1 MASNPPFLVEDQTD
15 EDFFDKLVSDDDD
28 NVGPGPGLGVSPSPV
43 YVDGNESDEVKTFA
57 NLSISDDVDS
67 GVKVT
72 ALSAGPAGGLGVS
85 PVNVNSGVDG
95 ISGDSMKEGEKID
108 KGVDCNAKT
117 GSGLGASV
125 SPVYVDGNESDEVKD
140 FANLSINDGGISGDT
155 GKEEEKVDK
164 TALVVEG
171 NREKSSGSLVS
182 LTSGGS
188 DGNLESEVTSV
199 KTENHT
205 SGSGNTGVKEVGWSA
220 FHADPVTNDGSG
232 FGSYMDFFSELGDN
246 NGAAT
251 GNVNKGS
258 TVLPAEPVHETAY
271 FENTSSLT
279 QGQDGYAHDA
289 TTEQV
294 ADGQDVNCS
303 QYWENLY
310 PGWKYDASTGQ
321 WYQVESYESGANV
334 QGNTD
339 SNLVSDWSVSDG
351 TPEVSYLQKTA
362 QSVSG
367 NVAETGTTESVTNWN
382 QVSQL
387 NDVPEN
393 VANWNQASPASD
405 SRGAVTDWNQLSLA
419 SDVGGVTTDWNQAL
433 QASDYG
439 GAVTDW
445 NQASQLYNGYPSHMV
460 FDPQYPGWYY
470 DTIALEW
477 RSLESYTLSA
487 QSTVQG
493 ESQLDRLASQ
503 QTFSNSNDQTNYG
516 AYGHN
521 QNSSFQGFSSGGGD
535 NNWSG
540 SFGNYNQH
548 SSNMLQNENVAKSNP
563 VSEYRGNHQLEN
575 HYNQDFSASSHVNR
589 QFSNHYEGTVPYNAQ
604 ASQIQNDQHFF
615 SGGSFGQQFS
625 QPTFQQHEQ
634 KHASSDYY
642 GTQTTANYSQQAFQS
657 SQQFAH
663 APTAGRSSAGRPA
676 HALVTFGFGGK
687 LIVMKDYSSS
697 GNPSFGSQNPVGGS
711 ISVLNLMDVVSERVD
726 SSSLAMGACDYT
738 RVLCQQS
745 FPGPLVGGSPS
756 IKELNKWI
764 DERIS
769 NSESPDMDYRKGEV
783 LRLLLSLLKIACQHY
798 GKLRSPFGTEAAL
811 KESDVPE
818 TAVARLFASVKGN
831 GTQLNQYGTV
841 AQCLQQ
847 LPSEGQMRATAAEV
861 QSLLVSGRKK
871 EALQCAQEG
880 QLWGPALVLA
890 AQLGDQFYVETV
902 KQMALRQLVAG
913 SPLRTLCLLI
923 AGQPADVFSV
933 DSTAQ
938 SGMPVVN
945 AVQQP
950 AQFGANI
957 MLDDWE
963 ENLAVITANRTKD
976 DELVLIHL
984 GDCLWKERSDIVAAH
999 ICYLV
1004 AEANFEQYS
1013 DTARLCLVGADH
1025 LKFPRTYASP
1035 EAIQRTEIYE
1045 YSKVLGN
1052 SQFILLPFQPYKLV
1066 YAHMLAEV
1074 GRISDALKYC
1084 QALSR
1089 SLKTGRTPETETLR
1103 QLVSSL
1109 EERIKTHQQ
1118 GGFSTNLA
1126 PAKLVGKLLNLFD
1139 STAHRVVGGLP
1150 PPMPT
1155 SGSSQGNEHHH
1166 QFAAPRVSSSQSTM
1180 AMSSLIPSEPAS
1192 EWAADNSRMTVHN
1205 RSISEPDIGRTPRQV
1220 DSSKQRS
1227 SSNTASSASGAGV
1240 TSRFRG
1246 FNFGSQLLQ
1255 KTVGLVLKP
1264 LNSQGRQAKLGDT
1277 NKFYYDEKLKRWVE
1291 EGAELPAAEPPLAPP
1306 PTAAALQNGAPDY
1319 NVKSVL
1325 KSESSMCNNG
1335 FPEMSP
1341 TSADNGAGIP
1351 PLPPTSNQFSARGRM
1366 GVRSRYVDTFNKG
1379 GGNPTNLFQSPSVPS
1394 IKPAIAGN
1402 AKFFVPTPMS
1412 PVEETGN
1419 GTSNEQETSS
1429 NSENDSTTAVNGS
1442 FHSPAPTSTSAPMQR
1457 FASMDN
1463 LSNKGAGGTGSLSAY
1478 SRRTASW
1485 SGNFPNAYSP
1495 NKSEVKPPSA
1505 GLSMPPSSFMPSD
1518 ANSMDSSTNGGS
1530 FSDDLHEVDL

>member
-15 EDFFDKLVSDDDD
+15 EDFFDKLVNDDDD
-28 NVGPGPGLGVSPSPV
+28 DVGFKVTTSSTGLGAGASSV
-43 YVDGNESDEVKTFA
+43 YVDGNETDEVKAFA
-57 NLSISDDVDS
+57 DLSISDDVDS
-67 GVKVT
+67 GVETGK
-72 ALSAGPAGGLGVS
+72 
-85 PVNVNSGVDG
+85 
-95 ISGDSMKEGEKID
+95 KEGEKVD
-108 KGVDCNAKT
+108 KSDDSNAKP
-117 GSGLGASV
+117 G
-125 SPVYVDGNESDEVKD
+125 
-140 FANLSINDGGISGDT
+140 
-155 GKEEEKVDK
+155 
-164 TALVVEG
+164 LVVEG
-171 NREKSSGSLVS
+171 NGEKSSGSLVP
-182 LTSGGS
+182 LTSVGS
-188 DGNLESEVTSV
+188 DGLLDESSNGNLETEVTDG
-199 KTENHT
+199 KTENHA
-205 SGSGNTGVKEVGWSA
+205 SGSSNSGVKEVGWSA
-220 FHADPVTNDGSG
+220 FHADPVTNDASG
-232 FGSYMDFFSELGDN
+232 FGSYMDFFSELGDK
-246 NGAAT
+246 NGDAT
-251 GNVNKGS
+251 GNVGENVNKGS
-258 TVLPAEPVHETAY
+258 TVSPAEQVHDKKQVHETAY
-271 FENTSSLT
+271 LENTSSLT
-279 QGQDGYAHDA
+279 QGQDSYAHDA

-294 ADGQDVNCS
+294 ADGQDLNSS

-321 WYQVESYESGANV
+321 WYQVDNYESGANV
-334 QGNTD
+334 QESTD
-339 SNLVSDWSVSDG
+339 SSLVSDG
-351 TPEVSYLQKTA
+351 TSEVLYQQKTA

-367 NVAETGTTESVTNWN
+367 NAAESGTTESVTNWN
-382 QVSQL
+382 QGSQV
-387 NDVPEN
+387 NGSTEN
-393 VANWNQASPASD
+393 VTNWNQASDNTS
-405 SRGAVTDWNQLSLA
+405 AVTDWNQVSLA
-419 SDVGGVTTDWNQAL
+419 SDAGGVTA
-433 QASDYG
+433 
-439 GAVTDW
+439 DW
-445 NQASQLYNGYPSHMV
+445 NQASQLNNGYPSNMV

-470 DTIALEW
+470 DTVALEW
-477 RSLESYTLSA
+477 RSLESYTPSA

-493 ESQLDRLASQ
+493 ESQLDQNGLASV
-503 QTFSNSNDQTNYG
+503 QTFSYNNDQRNYG

-521 QNSSFQGFSSGGGD
+521 DNSRFQGFSSSGGD
-535 NNWSG
+535 YNWSG
-540 SFGNYNQH
+540 TLGNYNQH
-548 SSNMLQNENVAKSNP
+548 SSSMSQNENAAKSNHM
-563 VSEYRGNHQLEN
+563 SEYSGNQQLEN
-575 HYNQDFSASSHVNR
+575 HYNQDFSASSHFNR
-589 QFSNHYEGTVPYNAQ
+589 QISNHYEGTVPYNAKAIQ
-604 ASQIQNDQHFF
+604 NQNDQRFLPGGGF
-615 SGGSFGQQFS
+615 SHQFS
-625 QPTFQQHEQ
+625 QPTLQHHEQ
-634 KHASSDYY
+634 KHASNDYY

-657 SQQFAH
+657 SQQFGH
-663 APTAGRSSAGRPA
+663 APTAGRSSAGRPP

-697 GNPSFGSQNPVGGS
+697 GNSSFGSQNPVGGS
-711 ISVLNLMDVVSERVD
+711 ISLLNLMDVVSERVD

-738 RVLCQQS
+738 RALCRQS
-745 FPGPLVGGSPS
+745 FLGPLVGGSPS

-783 LRLLLSLLKIACQHY
+783 LRLLLSLLKIAYQYY
-798 GKLRSPFGTEAAL
+798 GKLRSPFGTEAVL

-818 TAVARLFASVKGN
+818 TVVAKLFASVKRN
-831 GTQLNQYGTV
+831 GMQLNQYGTV

-847 LPSEGQMRATAAEV
+847 LPSEGQMRTTASEV

-902 KQMALRQLVAG
+902 KQMALQQLVAG

-933 DSTAQ
+933 ESTSQ

-1052 SQFILLPFQPYKLV
+1052 SQFILPPFQPYKLV
-1066 YAHMLAEV
+1066 YAHMLAEI
-1074 GRISDALKYC
+1074 GKISDALKYC
-1084 QALSR
+1084 QALSK

-1139 STAHRVVGGLP
+1139 TTAHRVVGGLP

-1155 SGSSQGNEHHH
+1155 NGSSQGNG
-1166 QFAAPRVSSSQSTM
+1166 PRVSSSQSTM
-1180 AMSSLIPSEPAS
+1180 AMSSLIPSSSVEPIS
-1192 EWAADNSRMTVHN
+1192 EWAADSGRMTMHN
-1205 RSISEPDIGRTPRQV
+1205 RSVSEPDIGRTPRQV
-1220 DSSKQRS
+1220 DSSKEAS
-1227 SSNTASSASGAGV
+1227 SSNTGSNASGAGG
-1240 TSRFRG
+1240 TSRFRR
-1246 FNFGSQLLQ
+1246 FSFGSQLLQ

-1264 LNSQGRQAKLGDT
+1264 RQGRQAKLGDS
-1277 NKFYYDEKLKRWVE
+1277 NKFYYDENLKRWVE
-1291 EGAELPAAEPPLAPP
+1291 EGAALPAAEPPLAPP
-1306 PTAAALQNGAPDY
+1306 PTAAAFQNGAPDY

-1325 KSESSMCNNG
+1325 KSESSICNNG
-1335 FPEMSP
+1335 FPEMKSP

-1394 IKPAIAGN
+1394 IKPATAGN
-1402 AKFFVPTPMS
+1402 AKFFVPAPMS

-1419 GTSNEQETSS
+1419 STSNEQETSS
-1429 NSENDSTTAVNGS
+1429 NSESDSFSAVNGS
-1442 FHSPAPTSTSAPMQR
+1442 IHFPAPTSSTAPMQR

-1463 LSNKGAGGTGSLSAY
+1463 LSNKGAVASSLSAN

-1485 SGNFPNAYSP
+1485 SGSFPDAFSP
-1495 NKSEVKPPSA
+1495 NRSEIKPPGSR
-1505 GLSMPPSSFMPSD
+1505 LSMPSSSFMPSD
-1518 ANSMDSSTNGGS
+1518 VNSMHSSANGGS

>member
-1 MASNPPFLVEDQTD
+1 MASNPPFQVEDQTD
-15 EDFFDKLVSDDDD
+15 EDFFDKLVNDDDD
-28 NVGPGPGLGVSPSPV
+28 DVGFKVTTSSTGLGLGAGPV
-43 YVDGNESDEVKTFA
+43 YVDGNESDEVKAFA
-57 NLSISDDVDS
+57 NLSISDD
-67 GVKVT
+67 
-72 ALSAGPAGGLGVS
+72 A
-85 PVNVNSGVDG
+85 NSGVDG
-95 ISGDSMKEGEKID
+95 ISGDTGKEGEKVD
-108 KGVDCNAKT
+108 KGVVSNAKPA
-117 GSGLGASV
+117 LLV
-125 SPVYVDGNESDEVKD
+125 KGN
-140 FANLSINDGGISGDT
+140 G
-155 GKEEEKVDK
+155 
-164 TALVVEG
+164 
-171 NREKSSGSLVS
+171 EKSSGSLVS
-182 LTSGGS
+182 LTSGVS
-188 DGNLESEVTSV
+188 DGLLESSNFNLETEVTAD
-199 KTENHT
+199 KTEKHT
-205 SGSGNTGVKEVGWSA
+205 SGSGNSGVKEVGWSA
-220 FHADPVTNDGSG
+220 FNADPVTNDASG

-246 NGAAT
+246 NGDAT
-251 GNVNKGS
+251 GNVGENENKGS
-258 TVLPAEPVHETAY
+258 TVMPAGQIHATKQVYETAY
-271 FENTSSLT
+271 LENTSSLT
-279 QGQDGYAHDA
+279 LGQ
-289 TTEQV
+289 EQV
-294 ADGQDVNCS
+294 ADGQDVNSS

-321 WYQVESYESGANV
+321 WYQVDSYESGAYV
-334 QGNTD
+334 QGSTD
-339 SNLVSDWSVSDG
+339 SNLVSDG
-351 TPEVSYLQKTA
+351 TPEVLYLQKTA
-362 QSVSG
+362 QSVTG
-367 NVAETGTTESVTNWN
+367 TAAESGTTESVTNWN
-382 QVSQL
+382 QVSQV
-387 NDVPEN
+387 NNATEN
-393 VANWNQASPASD
+393 VANWNQASQASENI
-405 SRGAVTDWNQLSLA
+405 GAVTDWNQVSLA
-419 SDVGGVTTDWNQAL
+419 SDA
-433 QASDYG
+433 G
-439 GAVTDW
+439 GATTDW
-445 NQASQLYNGYPSHMV
+445 NQASQLNNGYPSHMV

-477 RSLESYTLSA
+477 RSLESYTSSA

-493 ESQLDRLASQ
+493 ESQLDQNGLASL
-503 QTFSNSNDQTNYG
+503 QTSSNNNDQRNYG
-516 AYGHN
+516 EYGHN
-521 QNSSFQGFSSGGGD
+521 DNSRFQGFSSGGGD
-535 NNWSG
+535 YNWSG
-540 SFGNYNQH
+540 SFGNYNQQQH
-548 SSNMLQNENVAKSNP
+548 RSNISLNENVAKTNP
-563 VSEYRGNHQLEN
+563 MSGYRGNQQLEN
-575 HYNQDFSASSHVNR
+575 NYNQDFSASSHVNR
-589 QFSNHYEGTVPYNAQ
+589 QISNHYEGTVPYNAKTIQ
-604 ASQIQNDQHFF
+604 NQNDQHFF

-625 QPTFQQHEQ
+625 QPTLQQHEQ

-663 APTAGRSSAGRPA
+663 APNAGKSSAGRPP

-687 LIVMKDYSSS
+687 LIVMKDHSSF

-711 ISVLNLMDVVSERVD
+711 ISVLNLMDVVSEKAD
-726 SSSLAMGACDYT
+726 SSSLVMGACDYT
-738 RVLCQQS
+738 RALCRQS

-764 DERIS
+764 DERIA
-769 NSESPDMDYRKGEV
+769 NSESPEMDYRKGEV
-783 LRLLLSLLKIACQHY
+783 LRLLLSLLKIACQYY
-798 GKLRSPFGTEAAL
+798 GKFRSPFGTEAVL

-818 TAVARLFASVKGN
+818 IAVAKLFASVKRN
-831 GTQLNQYGTV
+831 RMQLNQYGTV

-847 LPSEGQMRATAAEV
+847 LASEGQMRATAAEV

-1013 DTARLCLVGADH
+1013 DTGRLCLVGADH

-1084 QALSR
+1084 QALSK
-1089 SLKTGRTPETETLR
+1089 SLKNGRTPETETLR

-1180 AMSSLIPSEPAS
+1180 AMSSLIPSASMEPIS
-1192 EWAADNSRMTVHN
+1192 EWAADNSRRTMHN
-1205 RSISEPDIGRTPRQV
+1205 RSVSEPDIGRTPRQV
-1220 DSSKQRS
+1220 DSSKEAS
-1227 SSNTASSASGAGV
+1227 SSNTGSNESGAGG
-1240 TSRFRG
+1240 TSRFRR
-1246 FNFGSQLLQ
+1246 FSFGSQLFQ

-1264 LNSQGRQAKLGDT
+1264 RQGRQAKLGDT

-1306 PTAAALQNGAPDY
+1306 PTAAAFQNGAPDY

-1325 KSESSMCNNG
+1325 KSESSIGNNG
-1335 FPEMSP
+1335 VPEMKSP
-1341 TSADNGAGIP
+1341 TSADNGVGIP

-1366 GVRSRYVDTFNKG
+1366 NVRSRYVDTFNKG

-1394 IKPAIAGN
+1394 IKPATAGN
-1402 AKFFVPTPMS
+1402 AKFFVPSPMS

-1419 GTSNEQETSS
+1419 STANEQETSI
-1429 NSENDSTTAVNGS
+1429 NSENDPVAVVNGS
-1442 FHSPAPTSTSAPMQR
+1442 FHFPAPTSSDPPMQR

-1463 LSNKGAGGTGSLSAY
+1463 LSNKAAGTGSLSAH

-1485 SGNFPNAYSP
+1485 SGSFPDDYSP
-1495 NKSEVKPPSA
+1495 KKSEVKPPGA
-1505 GLSMPPSSFMPSD
+1505 GLSMPRSSFMPGD
-1518 ANSMDSSTNGGS
+1518 ANSMHSSTNGGS

>member
-15 EDFFDKLVSDDDD
+15 EDFFDKLVNDDDD
-28 NVGPGPGLGVSPSPV
+28 DVGFKVTTSSTGLGAGAGASSV
-43 YVDGNESDEVKTFA
+43 YIDGNESDEVKAFA
-57 NLSISDDVDS
+57 DLSISDDVDS
-67 GVKVT
+67 GV
-72 ALSAGPAGGLGVS
+72 
-85 PVNVNSGVDG
+85 
-95 ISGDSMKEGEKID
+95 E
-108 KGVDCNAKT
+108 T
-117 GSGLGASV
+117 G
-125 SPVYVDGNESDEVKD
+125 K
-140 FANLSINDGGISGDT
+140 
-155 GKEEEKVDK
+155 KEEEKVDK
-164 TALVVEG
+164 SDDSNAKPGLVVEG
-171 NREKSSGSLVS
+171 NGEKSSGSLVS
-182 LTSGGS
+182 LTSVGS
-188 DGNLESEVTSV
+188 DGLLESSNGNLETEVTDG
-199 KTENHT
+199 KTENHA
-205 SGSGNTGVKEVGWSA
+205 SGSSNSGVKEVGWSA
-220 FHADPVTNDGSG
+220 FHADPVTNDASG
-232 FGSYMDFFSELGDN
+232 FGSYMDFFSELGDK
-246 NGAAT
+246 NGDAT
-251 GNVNKGS
+251 GNVGENVNKGS
-258 TVLPAEPVHETAY
+258 TVSPAEQVHDKKQVHETAY
-271 FENTSSLT
+271 LENTSSLT
-279 QGQDGYAHDA
+279 QGQDSYAHDA
-289 TTEQV
+289 TKEQV
-294 ADGQDVNCS
+294 ADGQDLNSS

-310 PGWKYDASTGQ
+310 PGWKYDLSTGQ
-321 WYQVESYESGANV
+321 WYQVDNYESGANV
-334 QGNTD
+334 QGSTD
-339 SNLVSDWSVSDG
+339 SSLVSDG
-351 TPEVSYLQKTA
+351 TSEILYQQKTA

-367 NVAETGTTESVTNWN
+367 NAAESGTTESVTNWN
-382 QVSQL
+382 QGSQV
-387 NDVPEN
+387 NGSTEN
-393 VANWNQASPASD
+393 VTNWNVASD
-405 SRGAVTDWNQLSLA
+405 NMSAVTDWNQVSLA
-419 SDVGGVTTDWNQAL
+419 SDAGGVTTDWNQA
-433 QASDYG
+433 
-439 GAVTDW
+439 
-445 NQASQLYNGYPSHMV
+445 SQLNNGYPSHMV

-470 DTIALEW
+470 DTVALEW
-477 RSLESYTLSA
+477 RSLESYTSSA

-493 ESQLDRLASQ
+493 ESQLDQNGLASV
-503 QTFSNSNDQTNYG
+503 QTSSHNIDQRNYG

-521 QNSSFQGFSSGGGD
+521 DNSRFQGFSSSGGD
-535 NNWSG
+535 YNWSG
-540 SFGNYNQH
+540 TLGNYNQH
-548 SSNMLQNENVAKSNP
+548 SSNMSQNENAAKSNHM
-563 VSEYRGNHQLEN
+563 SEYSGNQQLEN
-575 HYNQDFSASSHVNR
+575 HYNQDFSASSHFNR
-589 QFSNHYEGTVPYNAQ
+589 QISNHYEGTVPYNAKAIQ
-604 ASQIQNDQHFF
+604 NQNDQRFLPGGGF
-615 SGGSFGQQFS
+615 SQQFS
-625 QPTFQQHEQ
+625 QPTLQQHEQ
-634 KHASSDYY
+634 KHALNDYY

-657 SQQFAH
+657 SQQFGH
-663 APTAGRSSAGRPA
+663 APTAGRSSAGRPP

-697 GNPSFGSQNPVGGS
+697 GNSSFGSQNPVGGS
-711 ISVLNLMDVVSERVD
+711 ISLLNLMDVVSERVD
-726 SSSLAMGACDYT
+726 SSSLAMGPCDYT
-738 RVLCQQS
+738 RALCRQS
-745 FPGPLVGGSPS
+745 FLGPLVGGSPS

-783 LRLLLSLLKIACQHY
+783 LRLLLSLLKIACQYY
-798 GKLRSPFGTEAAL
+798 GKLRSPFGTEAVL

-818 TAVARLFASVKGN
+818 TAVAKLFASVKRN
-831 GTQLNQYGTV
+831 GMQLNQYGTV

-847 LPSEGQMRATAAEV
+847 LPSEGQMRTTASEV

-902 KQMALRQLVAG
+902 KQMALQQLVAG

-933 DSTAQ
+933 ESTSQ

-1052 SQFILLPFQPYKLV
+1052 SQFILPPFQPYKLV

-1084 QALSR
+1084 QALSK

-1166 QFAAPRVSSSQSTM
+1166 QFAGPRVSSSQSTM
-1180 AMSSLIPSEPAS
+1180 AMSSLIPSSSVEPIS
-1192 EWAADNSRMTVHN
+1192 EWAADSGRMTMHN
-1205 RSISEPDIGRTPRQV
+1205 RSVSEPDIGRTPRQV
-1220 DSSKQRS
+1220 DSSKEVS
-1227 SSNTASSASGAGV
+1227 SSNTGSNASGAGG
-1240 TSRFRG
+1240 TSRFRR
-1246 FNFGSQLLQ
+1246 FSFGSQLLQ

-1264 LNSQGRQAKLGDT
+1264 RQGRQAKLGDS
-1277 NKFYYDEKLKRWVE
+1277 NKFYYDENLKRWVE
-1291 EGAELPAAEPPLAPP
+1291 EGAALPAAEPPLAPP
-1306 PTAAALQNGAPDY
+1306 PTAAAFQNGAPDY

-1325 KSESSMCNNG
+1325 KSESSICNNG
-1335 FPEMSP
+1335 FPEMKSP

-1379 GGNPTNLFQSPSVPS
+1379 GGNPTNLFQSLSAPS
-1394 IKPAIAGN
+1394 IKPATAGN
-1402 AKFFVPTPMS
+1402 AKFFVPAPMS

-1419 GTSNEQETSS
+1419 STSNEQETSS
-1429 NSENDSTTAVNGS
+1429 TSESDSVSAVNGS
-1442 FHSPAPTSTSAPMQR
+1442 IHFPAPTSSTAPIQR

-1463 LSNKGAGGTGSLSAY
+1463 LSNKGAVASSLSAN

-1485 SGNFPNAYSP
+1485 SGSFPDAFSP
-1495 NKSEVKPPSA
+1495 NRSEIKPPGSR
-1505 GLSMPPSSFMPSD
+1505 LSMPPSSFMPSD
-1518 ANSMDSSTNGGS
+1518 VNSMHSSANGGS

>member
-1 MASNPPFLVEDQTD
+1 MASNPPFIVEDQTD
-15 EDFFDKLVSDDDD
+15 EDFFDKLVNDDDD
-28 NVGPGPGLGVSPSPV
+28 DVVTGFKLTGSGSGFSPGPLTSSVC
-43 YVDGNESDEVKTFA
+43 VDGNESDEVKGFGD
-57 NLSISDDVDS
+57 LSISDDTEKVGNGVGSNVNSELVVKGNGEQSS
-67 GVKVT
+67 GKITGSVT
-72 ALSAGPAGGLGVS
+72 GLGPNECNEVKAFADLS
-85 PVNVNSGVDG
+85 ISDDANSGVD
-95 ISGDSMKEGEKID
+95 SNAKPGDS
-108 KGVDCNAKT
+108 
-117 GSGLGASV
+117 S
-125 SPVYVDGNESDEVKD
+125 
-140 FANLSINDGGISGDT
+140 
-155 GKEEEKVDK
+155 
-164 TALVVEG
+164 
-171 NREKSSGSLVS
+171 
-182 LTSGGS
+182 
-188 DGNLESEVTSV
+188 GNLESEVNAG
-199 KTENHT
+199 KTESHASGT
-205 SGSGNTGVKEVGWSA
+205 SSSGVKEVGWSA
-220 FHADPVTNDGSG
+220 FNADLVTNDGSG
-232 FGSYMDFFSELGDN
+232 FGSYMDFFSELGDSNN
-246 NGAAT
+246 NGDAT
-251 GNVNKGS
+251 GKA
-258 TVLPAEPVHETAY
+258 VLPAEQVHETTY
-271 FENTSSLT
+271 VENTSSLT
-279 QGQDGYAHDA
+279 QGQDGYGQHDA
-289 TTEQV
+289 TTELV
-294 ADGQDVNCS
+294 VDGQDVNSS

-321 WYQVESYESGANV
+321 WYQVDGYESGGNV
-334 QGNTD
+334 QGSTD
-339 SNLVSDWSVSDG
+339 SNLVNDG
-351 TPEVSYLQKTA
+351 MAEVSYLQNTA

-367 NVAETGTTESVTNWN
+367 TMAESGTTESVTNWN
-382 QVSQL
+382 QVSHV
-387 NDVPEN
+387 NDAANEN
-393 VANWNQASPASD
+393 VANWNQAS
-405 SRGAVTDWNQLSLA
+405 
-419 SDVGGVTTDWNQAL
+419 
-433 QASDYG
+433 QASDNS

-445 NQASQLYNGYPSHMV
+445 NQASQLNNGYPSHMI

-477 RSLESYTLSA
+477 RSLESYPPPV

-493 ESQLDRLASQ
+493 ESQLDQNVLASQ
-503 QTFSNSNDQTNYG
+503 QTFSDSNDKQNYG

-521 QNSSFQGFSSGGGD
+521 DSSRFQGFSSGGGD
-535 NNWSG
+535 YNWSG
-540 SFGNYNQH
+540 SSGNYNQH
-548 SSNMLQNENVAKSNP
+548 QHSSNISQNENVAWSSP
-563 VSEYRGNHQLEN
+563 MAEYKGNQQLEN
-575 HYNQDFSASSHVNR
+575 NYNQDFSASSHVNK
-589 QFSNHYEGTVPYNAQ
+589 QMSNHYEGTVPYNANAIQ
-604 ASQIQNDQHFF
+604 SQNDQRFY
-615 SGGSFGQQFS
+615 SGGGFGQQFS
-625 QPTFQQHEQ
+625 QPALQQHEQ

-642 GTQTTANYSQQAFQS
+642 GSQTTVNYSQQAFQS

-663 APTAGRSSAGRPA
+663 APAAGKSSAGRPP
-676 HALVTFGFGGK
+676 HALVNFGFGGK
-687 LIVMKDYSSS
+687 LIVMKDHSSF
-697 GNPSFGSQNPVGGS
+697 GNPSFGSQNHVGGS
-711 ISVLNLMDVVSERVD
+711 ISVLNLMDVFSERVD

-738 RVLCQQS
+738 RALCRQT

-756 IKELNKWI
+756 IKEFNKWI
-764 DERIS
+764 DERIA
-769 NSESPDMDYRKGEV
+769 NGESPDMDYRKGEV
-783 LRLLLSLLKIACQHY
+783 LRLLLSLLKIACQYY
-798 GKLRSPFGTEAAL
+798 GKLRSPFGTEALL

-818 TAVARLFASVKGN
+818 AAVAKLFASVKGN
-831 GTQLNQYGTV
+831 GMQLNQYGTL

-847 LPSEGQMRATAAEV
+847 LPSEGQMRATASEV
-861 QSLLVSGRKK
+861 QSLLVSGRKI

-923 AGQPADVFSV
+923 AGQPGDVFSV

-976 DELVLIHL
+976 DELVLLHM

-1025 LKFPRTYASP
+1025 FKFPRTFVSP

-1052 SQFILLPFQPYKLV
+1052 SQFSLVPFQPYKLV

-1084 QALSR
+1084 QALSK

-1103 QLVSSL
+1103 QLASSL

-1150 PPMPT
+1150 PQMPT
-1155 SGSSQGNEHHH
+1155 SGSSQGNE
-1166 QFAAPRVSSSQSTM
+1166 FAAPRVSSSQSTM
-1180 AMSSLIPSEPAS
+1180 AMSSLIPSGSMEPIS
-1192 EWAADNSRMTVHN
+1192 EWAADSNRMTMHT
-1205 RSISEPDIGRTPRQV
+1205 RSVSEPDIGRTPRQV
-1220 DSSKQRS
+1220 DSSKETS
-1227 SSNTASSASGAGV
+1227 SSNTGSNASGDGG
-1240 TSRFRG
+1240 TSRFRR
-1246 FNFGSQLLQ
+1246 FSFGSQLIQ

-1264 LNSQGRQAKLGDT
+1264 RQGRQAKLGDT
-1277 NKFYYDEKLKRWVE
+1277 NKFYYDENLKRWVE
-1291 EGAELPAAEPPLAPP
+1291 EGAEAPAAEPPLAPP
-1306 PTAAALQNGAPDY
+1306 PTTAAFQNGAPDY
-1319 NVKSVL
+1319 NVNSVL
-1325 KSESSMCNNG
+1325 KSESSICNSG
-1335 FPEMSP
+1335 FPEMKSP

-1379 GGNPTNLFQSPSVPS
+1379 GGTPTNLFQSPSVPS
-1394 IKPAIAGN
+1394 IKPANAN
-1402 AKFFVPTPMS
+1402 AKFFVPTPMT

-1419 GTSNEQETSS
+1419 GTTNEQETSS
-1429 NSENDSTTAVNGS
+1429 NSESDSVPALNGS
-1442 FHSPAPTSTSAPMQR
+1442 FHFPVPTSSDPPMQR

-1463 LSNKGAGGTGSLSAY
+1463 LSNKGAGTGSPSAGSRSVN

-1485 SGNFPNAYSP
+1485 SGSFPDACSS
-1495 NKSEVKPPSA
+1495 SEVKPRGA
-1505 GLSMPPSSFMPSD
+1505 GLSMSPLSFVPSD
-1518 ANSMDSSTNGGS
+1518 ANSMHSSTNGGS

>member
-15 EDFFDKLVSDDDD
+15 EDFFDKLVNDDDD
-28 NVGPGPGLGVSPSPV
+28 DVGFKVTTSSTGLGAGASSV
-43 YVDGNESDEVKTFA
+43 YVDGNESDEVKAFA
-57 NLSISDDVDS
+57 DLSISDDV
-67 GVKVT
+67 
-72 ALSAGPAGGLGVS
+72 
-85 PVNVNSGVDG
+85 NSGVDTG
-95 ISGDSMKEGEKID
+95 KEGEK
-108 KGVDCNAKT
+108 GVDSNAKP
-117 GSGLGASV
+117 G
-125 SPVYVDGNESDEVKD
+125 
-140 FANLSINDGGISGDT
+140 
-155 GKEEEKVDK
+155 
-164 TALVVEG
+164 LVVEG
-171 NREKSSGSLVS
+171 NGEKSSGSLVS

-188 DGNLESEVTSV
+188 DGLVESGNGNLETEVTDG
-199 KTENHT
+199 KMENHA
-205 SGSGNTGVKEVGWSA
+205 SESSNSGVKEVGWSA
-220 FHADPVTNDGSG
+220 FHADTVTNDASG

-246 NGAAT
+246 NGDAT
-251 GNVNKGS
+251 GNVGENMNKGS
-258 TVLPAEPVHETAY
+258 TVSPAKQVHEAAHL
-271 FENTSSLT
+271 ENTSSLT
-279 QGQDGYAHDA
+279 QSQDSYAHDA

-294 ADGQDVNCS
+294 ADVQDLNSS

-310 PGWKYDASTGQ
+310 PGWKYDASTAQ
-321 WYQVESYESGANV
+321 WYQVDYYESGTNL
-334 QGNTD
+334 QGSTD
-339 SNLVSDWSVSDG
+339 SNLVSDG
-351 TPEVSYLQKTA
+351 TSEVSYLQTTA

-367 NVAETGTTESVTNWN
+367 NAAESGTTESVTNWN
-382 QVSQL
+382 QGLQVKGST
-387 NDVPEN
+387 EN
-393 VANWNQASPASD
+393 VVNWNQASD
-405 SRGAVTDWNQLSLA
+405 NTRAVTDWNQVSLA
-419 SDVGGVTTDWNQAL
+419 SDAGGVTN
-433 QASDYG
+433 
-439 GAVTDW
+439 DW
-445 NQASQLYNGYPSHMV
+445 NQASQLNKGYPSHMV

-470 DTIALEW
+470 DTVALEW
-477 RSLESYTLSA
+477 RSLESYTPSA

-493 ESQLDRLASQ
+493 ESQLDQNGLASVH
-503 QTFSNSNDQTNYG
+503 TFSHNNDQRNYG

-521 QNSSFQGFSSGGGD
+521 DNSRFQGFSSGGD
-535 NNWSG
+535 YNWSG
-540 SFGNYNQH
+540 TFDNSNQH
-548 SSNMLQNENVAKSNP
+548 SSNMSQNENAAKSNP
-563 VSEYRGNHQLEN
+563 MSEYSGNQQLEN
-575 HYNQDFSASSHVNR
+575 HYNHDFSASSHVNR
-589 QFSNHYEGTVPYNAQ
+589 QISNHYDGTVPYNAK
-604 ASQIQNDQHFF
+604 AVQNQSDQRFLPGGGF
-615 SGGSFGQQFS
+615 SHQFS
-625 QPTFQQHEQ
+625 QPTLQQHQQ

-657 SQQFAH
+657 SQQFGH
-663 APTAGRSSAGRPA
+663 TPTAGRSSAGRPP

-687 LIVMKDYSSS
+687 LIVMKDCSSS
-697 GNPSFGSQNPVGGS
+697 GNSSFGSQNSGGGP
-711 ISVLNLMDVVSERVD
+711 ISLLNLMDVVSERVD
-726 SSSLAMGACDYT
+726 SSIVMGACDYT

-756 IKELNKWI
+756 IKELNRSI
-764 DERIS
+764 DERIA

-783 LRLLLSLLKIACQHY
+783 LRLLLSLLKIACQYY
-798 GKLRSPFGTEAAL
+798 GKLRSPFGTEAVL
-811 KESDVPE
+811 KESDNPE
-818 TAVARLFASVKGN
+818 TAVAKLFASVKRN
-831 GTQLNQYGTV
+831 GMQLDQYGTV
-841 AQCLQQ
+841 TQCLQQ
-847 LPSEGQMRATAAEV
+847 LPSEGQMRATASEV

-933 DSTAQ
+933 ESTAQ
-938 SGMPVVN
+938 SGMLVVN

-1052 SQFILLPFQPYKLV
+1052 SQFILPPFQPYKLV

-1074 GRISDALKYC
+1074 GRISEALKYC
-1084 QALSR
+1084 QALSK

-1150 PPMPT
+1150 PMPT
-1155 SGSSQGNEHHH
+1155 SGNSLGNEYHQ

-1180 AMSSLIPSEPAS
+1180 AMSSLIPSASMEPIS
-1192 EWAADNSRMTVHN
+1192 EWAADSGRMTVHN
-1205 RSISEPDIGRTPRQV
+1205 RSVSEPDIGRTPRQV
-1220 DSSKQRS
+1220 DSSKEAS
-1227 SSNTASSASGAGV
+1227 SSNTGSNASGAGG
-1240 TSRFRG
+1240 TSRFRR
-1246 FNFGSQLLQ
+1246 FSFGSQLLQ

-1264 LNSQGRQAKLGDT
+1264 RQGRQAKLGDS

-1306 PTAAALQNGAPDY
+1306 PTAAAFQNGAADY

-1325 KSESSMCNNG
+1325 KSESSSSNG
-1335 FPEMSP
+1335 FPEMKSP
-1341 TSADNGAGIP
+1341 ISADNDVGIP

-1394 IKPAIAGN
+1394 IKPATAGN
-1402 AKFFVPTPMS
+1402 AKFFVPTLMS

-1419 GTSNEQETSS
+1419 STSNEQETSS
-1429 NSENDSTTAVNGS
+1429 NSENDSVAAVNGS
-1442 FHSPAPTSTSAPMQR
+1442 FHFPAPTSSAPPMQR

-1463 LSNKGAGGTGSLSAY
+1463 LSNNGAGTFSPSAGSLLAN

-1485 SGNFPNAYSP
+1485 SGSFPDAYSP
-1495 NKSEVKPPSA
+1495 NKSEIKSPGSR
-1505 GLSMPPSSFMPSD
+1505 LSMPPSSFMPSD
-1518 ANSMDSSTNGGS
+1518 ANSMHSSTNGGS

>member
-15 EDFFDKLVSDDDD
+15 EDFFDKLVNDDDD
-28 NVGPGPGLGVSPSPV
+28 DVGFKVTTSSTGLGAGASSM
-43 YVDGNESDEVKTFA
+43 YVDGNETDEVKAFA
-57 NLSISDDVDS
+57 DLSISDDVDS
-67 GVKVT
+67 GVETGK
-72 ALSAGPAGGLGVS
+72 
-85 PVNVNSGVDG
+85 
-95 ISGDSMKEGEKID
+95 KEGEKVD
-108 KGVDCNAKT
+108 KSDDSNAKP
-117 GSGLGASV
+117 G
-125 SPVYVDGNESDEVKD
+125 
-140 FANLSINDGGISGDT
+140 
-155 GKEEEKVDK
+155 
-164 TALVVEG
+164 LVVEG
-171 NREKSSGSLVS
+171 NGEKSSGSLVS
-182 LTSGGS
+182 LTSVGS
-188 DGNLESEVTSV
+188 DGLLDESSNGNLETEVTDG
-199 KTENHT
+199 KTENHA
-205 SGSGNTGVKEVGWSA
+205 SGSSNSGVKEVGWSA
-220 FHADPVTNDGSG
+220 FHADPVTNDASG
-232 FGSYMDFFSELGDN
+232 FGSYMDFFSELGDK
-246 NGAAT
+246 NGDAT
-251 GNVNKGS
+251 GNVGENVNKGS
-258 TVLPAEPVHETAY
+258 TVSPAEQVHDKKQVHETAY
-271 FENTSSLT
+271 LENTSSLT
-279 QGQDGYAHDA
+279 QGQDSYAHDA

-294 ADGQDVNCS
+294 ADGQDLNSS

-321 WYQVESYESGANV
+321 WYQVDNYESGANV
-334 QGNTD
+334 HESTD
-339 SNLVSDWSVSDG
+339 SSLVSDG
-351 TPEVSYLQKTA
+351 TSEVLYQQKTA

-367 NVAETGTTESVTNWN
+367 NAAESGTTESVTNWN
-382 QVSQL
+382 QGSQV
-387 NDVPEN
+387 NGSTEN
-393 VANWNQASPASD
+393 VTNWNQASDNTS
-405 SRGAVTDWNQLSLA
+405 AVTDWNQVSLA
-419 SDVGGVTTDWNQAL
+419 SDAGGVTA
-433 QASDYG
+433 
-439 GAVTDW
+439 DW
-445 NQASQLYNGYPSHMV
+445 NQASQLNNGYPSNMV

-470 DTIALEW
+470 DTVALEW
-477 RSLESYTLSA
+477 RSLESYTPSA

-493 ESQLDRLASQ
+493 ESQLDQNGLASV
-503 QTFSNSNDQTNYG
+503 QTFSYNNDQRNYG

-521 QNSSFQGFSSGGGD
+521 DNSRFQGFSSSGGD
-535 NNWSG
+535 YNWSG
-540 SFGNYNQH
+540 TLGNYNQH
-548 SSNMLQNENVAKSNP
+548 SSSMSQNENAAKSNHM
-563 VSEYRGNHQLEN
+563 SEYSGNQQLEN
-575 HYNQDFSASSHVNR
+575 HYNQDFSASSHFNR
-589 QFSNHYEGTVPYNAQ
+589 QISNHYEGTVPYNAKAIQ
-604 ASQIQNDQHFF
+604 NQNDQRFLPGGGF
-615 SGGSFGQQFS
+615 SHQFS
-625 QPTFQQHEQ
+625 QPTLQHHEQ
-634 KHASSDYY
+634 KHASNDYY
-642 GTQTTANYSQQAFQS
+642 ETQTTANYSQQAFQS
-657 SQQFAH
+657 SQQFGH
-663 APTAGRSSAGRPA
+663 APTAGRSSAGRPP

-697 GNPSFGSQNPVGGS
+697 GNSSFGSQNPVGGS
-711 ISVLNLMDVVSERVD
+711 ISLLNLMDVVSERVD

-738 RVLCQQS
+738 RALCRQS
-745 FPGPLVGGSPS
+745 FLGPLVGGSPS

-783 LRLLLSLLKIACQHY
+783 LRLLLSLLKIACQYY
-798 GKLRSPFGTEAAL
+798 GKLRSPFGTEAVL

-818 TAVARLFASVKGN
+818 TVVAKLFASVKRN
-831 GTQLNQYGTV
+831 GMQLNQYGTV

-847 LPSEGQMRATAAEV
+847 LPSEGQMRTTASEV

-902 KQMALRQLVAG
+902 KQMALQQLVAG

-933 DSTAQ
+933 ESTSQ

-1052 SQFILLPFQPYKLV
+1052 SQFILPPFQPYKLV
-1066 YAHMLAEV
+1066 YAHMLAEI
-1074 GRISDALKYC
+1074 GKISDALKYC
-1084 QALSR
+1084 QALSK

-1155 SGSSQGNEHHH
+1155 NGSSQGNG
-1166 QFAAPRVSSSQSTM
+1166 PRVSSSQSTM
-1180 AMSSLIPSEPAS
+1180 AMSSLIPSSSVEPIS
-1192 EWAADNSRMTVHN
+1192 EWAADSGRMTMHN
-1205 RSISEPDIGRTPRQV
+1205 RSVSEPDIGRTPRQV
-1220 DSSKQRS
+1220 DSSKEAS
-1227 SSNTASSASGAGV
+1227 SSNTGSNASGAGG
-1240 TSRFRG
+1240 TSRFRR
-1246 FNFGSQLLQ
+1246 FSFGSQLLQ

-1264 LNSQGRQAKLGDT
+1264 RQGRQAKLGDS
-1277 NKFYYDEKLKRWVE
+1277 NKFYYDENLKRWVE
-1291 EGAELPAAEPPLAPP
+1291 EGAALPAAEPPLAPP
-1306 PTAAALQNGAPDY
+1306 PTAAAFQNGAPDY

-1325 KSESSMCNNG
+1325 KSESSICNNG
-1335 FPEMSP
+1335 FPEMKSP

-1394 IKPAIAGN
+1394 IKPATAGN
-1402 AKFFVPTPMS
+1402 AKFFVPAPMS

-1419 GTSNEQETSS
+1419 STSNEQETSS
-1429 NSENDSTTAVNGS
+1429 NSESDSFSAVNGS
-1442 FHSPAPTSTSAPMQR
+1442 IHFPAPTSSTAPMQR

-1463 LSNKGAGGTGSLSAY
+1463 LSNKGAVASSLSAN

-1485 SGNFPNAYSP
+1485 SGSFPDAFSP
-1495 NKSEVKPPSA
+1495 NRSEIKPPGSR
-1505 GLSMPPSSFMPSD
+1505 LSMPSSSFMPSD
-1518 ANSMDSSTNGGS
+1518 VNSMHSSANGGS

>member
-15 EDFFDKLVSDDDD
+15 EDFFDKLVNDDDD
-28 NVGPGPGLGVSPSPV
+28 DVGFKVTTSSTGLGAGAGASSV
-43 YVDGNESDEVKTFA
+43 YVDGNESDEVKAFA
-57 NLSISDDVDS
+57 DLSISDDVDS
-67 GVKVT
+67 GVETGK
-72 ALSAGPAGGLGVS
+72 
-85 PVNVNSGVDG
+85 
-95 ISGDSMKEGEKID
+95 KEGEK
-108 KGVDCNAKT
+108 
-117 GSGLGASV
+117 
-125 SPVYVDGNESDEVKD
+125 
-140 FANLSINDGGISGDT
+140 
-155 GKEEEKVDK
+155 VDK
-164 TALVVEG
+164 SDDSNTKPGLVVEG
-171 NREKSSGSLVS
+171 NGEKSSGSLVS
-182 LTSGGS
+182 LTSVGS
-188 DGNLESEVTSV
+188 DGLLESSNGNLETEVTDG
-199 KTENHT
+199 KTENHA
-205 SGSGNTGVKEVGWSA
+205 SGSSNSGVKEVGWSA
-220 FHADPVTNDGSG
+220 FHADPVTNDASG
-232 FGSYMDFFSELGDN
+232 FGSYMDFFSELGDK
-246 NGAAT
+246 NGDAT
-251 GNVNKGS
+251 GNVGENVNKGS
-258 TVLPAEPVHETAY
+258 TVSPAEQVHDKKQVHETVY
-271 FENTSSLT
+271 LENTSSLT
-279 QGQDGYAHDA
+279 QGQDSYAHDA
-289 TTEQV
+289 TKEQV
-294 ADGQDVNCS
+294 ADGQDLNSS

-310 PGWKYDASTGQ
+310 PGWKYDSSTGQ
-321 WYQVESYESGANV
+321 WYQVDNYESGANV
-334 QGNTD
+334 QGSTD
-339 SNLVSDWSVSDG
+339 SSLVSDG
-351 TPEVSYLQKTA
+351 TSEILYQQKAA

-367 NVAETGTTESVTNWN
+367 NAAESGTTESVTNWN
-382 QVSQL
+382 QGSQV
-387 NDVPEN
+387 NGSTEN
-393 VANWNQASPASD
+393 VTNWNQASDNTS
-405 SRGAVTDWNQLSLA
+405 AVTDWNQVSLA
-419 SDVGGVTTDWNQAL
+419 SDAGGVTTDWNQA
-433 QASDYG
+433 
-439 GAVTDW
+439 
-445 NQASQLYNGYPSHMV
+445 SQLNNGYPSHMV

-470 DTIALEW
+470 DTVALEW
-477 RSLESYTLSA
+477 RSLESYTSSA

-493 ESQLDRLASQ
+493 ESQLDQNGLASV
-503 QTFSNSNDQTNYG
+503 QTFSYNNDQRNYG

-521 QNSSFQGFSSGGGD
+521 DNSRFQVFSSSGGD
-535 NNWSG
+535 YNWSG
-540 SFGNYNQH
+540 TLGNYNQH
-548 SSNMLQNENVAKSNP
+548 SSNMSQNENAAKSNHM
-563 VSEYRGNHQLEN
+563 SEYSGNQQLEN
-575 HYNQDFSASSHVNR
+575 HYNQDFSASSHFNR
-589 QFSNHYEGTVPYNAQ
+589 QISNHYEGTVPYNAKAIQ
-604 ASQIQNDQHFF
+604 NQNDQRFLPGGGF
-615 SGGSFGQQFS
+615 SQQFS
-625 QPTFQQHEQ
+625 QPALQQHEQ
-634 KHASSDYY
+634 KHASNDYY

-657 SQQFAH
+657 SQQFGH
-663 APTAGRSSAGRPA
+663 APTAGRSSAGRPP

-697 GNPSFGSQNPVGGS
+697 GNSSFGSQNPVGGS
-711 ISVLNLMDVVSERVD
+711 ISLLNLMDVVSERID
-726 SSSLAMGACDYT
+726 SSSLAMGRCDYT
-738 RVLCQQS
+738 RALCRQS
-745 FPGPLVGGSPS
+745 FLGPLVGGSPS

-783 LRLLLSLLKIACQHY
+783 LRLLLSLLKIACQYY
-798 GKLRSPFGTEAAL
+798 GKLRSPFGTEAVL

-818 TAVARLFASVKGN
+818 TAVAKLFASVKRN
-831 GTQLNQYGTV
+831 GMQLNQYGTV

-847 LPSEGQMRATAAEV
+847 LPSEGQMRTTASEV

-902 KQMALRQLVAG
+902 KQMALQQLVAG

-933 DSTAQ
+933 ESTSQ

-1052 SQFILLPFQPYKLV
+1052 SQFILPPFQPYKLV

-1084 QALSR
+1084 QALSK

-1139 STAHRVVGGLP
+1139 STAHRVVGGIP

-1155 SGSSQGNEHHH
+1155 NGSSQGNEHHH
-1166 QFAAPRVSSSQSTM
+1166 QFAGPRVSSSQSTM
-1180 AMSSLIPSEPAS
+1180 AMSSLIPSSSVEPIS
-1192 EWAADNSRMTVHN
+1192 EWAADSGRMTMHN
-1205 RSISEPDIGRTPRQV
+1205 RSVSEPDIGRTPRQV
-1220 DSSKQRS
+1220 DSSKEAS
-1227 SSNTASSASGAGV
+1227 PSNTGSNASGAGG
-1240 TSRFRG
+1240 TSRFRR
-1246 FNFGSQLLQ
+1246 FSFGSQLLQ

-1264 LNSQGRQAKLGDT
+1264 RQGRQAKLGDS
-1277 NKFYYDEKLKRWVE
+1277 NKFYYDENIKRWVE
-1291 EGAELPAAEPPLAPP
+1291 EGAALPAAEPPLAPP
-1306 PTAAALQNGAPDY
+1306 PTTAAFQNGAPDY

-1325 KSESSMCNNG
+1325 KSESSICNNG
-1335 FPEMSP
+1335 FPEMKSP

-1351 PLPPTSNQFSARGRM
+1351 PLPPTSNQFSARGRL

-1379 GGNPTNLFQSPSVPS
+1379 GGNPTNLFQSPSAPS
-1394 IKPAIAGN
+1394 IKPATAGN
-1402 AKFFVPTPMS
+1402 ANFFVPGPMS

-1419 GTSNEQETSS
+1419 STSNEQETSS
-1429 NSENDSTTAVNGS
+1429 TSESDSVSAVNGS
-1442 FHSPAPTSTSAPMQR
+1442 IHFPAPTSSTAPMQR

-1463 LSNKGAGGTGSLSAY
+1463 LSNKGAVASSLSAN

-1485 SGNFPNAYSP
+1485 SGSFPDAFSP
-1495 NKSEVKPPSA
+1495 NRSEIKPPGSR
-1505 GLSMPPSSFMPSD
+1505 LSMPPSSFMPSD
-1518 ANSMDSSTNGGS
+1518 VNSMHSSANGGS
-1530 FSDDLHEVDL
+1530 LSDDLHEVDL

>member
-15 EDFFDKLVSDDDD
+15 EDFFDKLVNDDDD
-28 NVGPGPGLGVSPSPV
+28 DVGFKVTTSSTGLDAGASSV
-43 YVDGNESDEVKTFA
+43 YVDGDESDEVKAFA
-57 NLSISDDVDS
+57 DLSISDDV
-67 GVKVT
+67 
-72 ALSAGPAGGLGVS
+72 
-85 PVNVNSGVDG
+85 NSGVDTG
-95 ISGDSMKEGEKID
+95 KEGEK
-108 KGVDCNAKT
+108 GVDSNAKP
-117 GSGLGASV
+117 G
-125 SPVYVDGNESDEVKD
+125 
-140 FANLSINDGGISGDT
+140 
-155 GKEEEKVDK
+155 
-164 TALVVEG
+164 LVVEG
-171 NREKSSGSLVS
+171 NGEKSSGSSVS

-188 DGNLESEVTSV
+188 DGLLESRNGNLETEVTDG
-199 KTENHT
+199 KAENHA
-205 SGSGNTGVKEVGWSA
+205 SGSSNSGVKEVGWSA
-220 FHADPVTNDGSG
+220 FHADPVTSDASG
-232 FGSYMDFFSELGDN
+232 FGSYADFFSELGNN
-246 NGAAT
+246 NGDAT
-251 GNVNKGS
+251 GNVGENVNKGS
-258 TVLPAEPVHETAY
+258 TVSPAEQVHDTKHVHETAY
-271 FENTSSLT
+271 LENTSSLT
-279 QGQDGYAHDA
+279 QGQDSYVCDA

-294 ADGQDVNCS
+294 TDVQDLNSS

-321 WYQVESYESGANV
+321 WYQVDSYESGANV
-334 QGNTD
+334 QGSTD

-351 TPEVSYLQKTA
+351 TPEVSYLQKTS

-367 NVAETGTTESVTNWN
+367 NAAESGTTESVTNWN
-382 QVSQL
+382 RVAQV
-387 NDVPEN
+387 NDATEN
-393 VANWNQASPASD
+393 VANWNQAMPASD
-405 SRGAVTDWNQLSLA
+405 NRGTVTNWNQ
-419 SDVGGVTTDWNQAL
+419 VT
-433 QASDYG
+433 QASDAG
-439 GAVTDW
+439 VVTTDW
-445 NQASQLYNGYPSHMV
+445 NQASQLNNGYPSHMV

-477 RSLESYTLSA
+477 RSLESYTSSA

-493 ESQLDRLASQ
+493 ESQLDQNGLASV
-503 QTFSNSNDQTNYG
+503 QTFSHNSDQRNYG

-521 QNSSFQGFSSGGGD
+521 ENSRFQEFSSGGED
-535 NNWSG
+535 YNWPG
-540 SFGNYNQH
+540 SFGNYNQNQH
-548 SSNMLQNENVAKSNP
+548 SSNISQDENAAKSNS
-563 VSEYRGNHQLEN
+563 VSEYSGNQQLEN
-575 HYNQDFSASSHVNR
+575 NYNHDFSASSHVNR
-589 QFSNHYEGTVPYNAQ
+589 QISNHYEGTVPYNANTTQ
-604 ASQIQNDQHFF
+604 SQNDQHFF
-615 SGGSFGQQFS
+615 SGGALGQQFS
-625 QPTFQQHEQ
+625 QPTLQQHQQ

-663 APTAGRSSAGRPA
+663 SPSAGKSSAGRPP
-676 HALVTFGFGGK
+676 HALVSFGFGGK
-687 LIVMKDYSSS
+687 LIVMKDHSSF
-697 GNPSFGSQNPVGGS
+697 GNSSFGSQNSIGGS

-726 SSSLAMGACDYT
+726 SSSLVMGACDYT
-738 RVLCQQS
+738 RSLCQQS

-764 DERIS
+764 DERIA

-783 LRLLLSLLKIACQHY
+783 LKLLLSLLKIGCQYY
-798 GKLRSPFGTEAAL
+798 GKLRSPFGTDAVL

-818 TAVARLFASVKGN
+818 TAIAKLFASVKRN
-831 GTQLNQYGTV
+831 GMQLNQYGTLT
-841 AQCLQQ
+841 QCLQK
-847 LPSEGQMRATAAEV
+847 LPSEGQMQATAAEV

-880 QLWGPALVLA
+880 QLWGPALILA

-923 AGQPADVFSV
+923 AGQPADVFSL
-933 DSTAQ
+933 DSRAQ

-957 MLDDWE
+957 ILDDWE

-984 GDCLWKERSDIVAAH
+984 GDCLWKERSAIVAAH

-1052 SQFILLPFQPYKLV
+1052 SQFILPPFQPYKLV

-1074 GRISDALKYC
+1074 GRISEALKYC
-1084 QALSR
+1084 QALSK

-1150 PPMPT
+1150 PMPT
-1155 SGSSQGNEHHH
+1155 SGNSLGNEYH
-1166 QFAAPRVSSSQSTM
+1166 QQFVSPRVSSSQSTM
-1180 AMSSLIPSEPAS
+1180 AMSSLIPSEPIS
-1192 EWAADNSRMTVHN
+1192 EWAADSSRMTMHN
-1205 RSISEPDIGRTPRQV
+1205 RSVSEPDIGRTPRQV
-1220 DSSKQRS
+1220 DSSKDAS
-1227 SSNTASSASGAGV
+1227 SSNTGSNASGAGGL
-1240 TSRFRG
+1240 SRFRRFG
-1246 FNFGSQLLQ
+1246 FGSQLLQ

-1264 LNSQGRQAKLGDT
+1264 HQGRQAKLGDS

-1291 EGAELPAAEPPLAPP
+1291 EGAELPDAEPPLAPP
-1306 PTAAALQNGAPDY
+1306 PTAAAFQNGAPDY

-1325 KSESSMCNNG
+1325 KSESPICNNG
-1335 FPEMSP
+1335 FPEMKSP
-1341 TSADNGAGIP
+1341 TSSDNGVGIP

-1394 IKPAIAGN
+1394 IKPATAGN
-1402 AKFFVPTPMS
+1402 AKFFVPAPMS

-1419 GTSNEQETSS
+1419 STSNEQETSS
-1429 NSENDSTTAVNGS
+1429 NSESDSVAAVNGS
-1442 FHSPAPTSTSAPMQR
+1442 FHFPAPTSSAAPMQR

-1463 LSNKGAGGTGSLSAY
+1463 LSNKVAGTSSLSAN

-1485 SGNFPNAYSP
+1485 SGSFSDAYSP
-1495 NKSEVKPPSA
+1495 NKSEIKSPGSR
-1505 GLSMPPSSFMPSD
+1505 LSMPPSSFMPSD
-1518 ANSMDSSTNGGS
+1518 ANSMHFSTNGGS